1 MIMPLKEI
9 FSSEKNSFDLKVFTS
24 PRFFP
29 SKMSAAFE
37 GLNCI
42 EWQIDGFTVTVDFK
56 YELIVSL

>member
-1 MIMPLKEI
+1 MPLKEI
-9 FSSEKNSFDLKVFTS
+9 FYSFDLKVFTS

-42 EWQIDGFTVTVDFK
+42 E
-56 YELIVSL
+56 